1 MNDKKSKHGGY
12 FTQVEV
18 NSVSYPANQGCAY
31 LSFFSSSFYS
41 VFFFFAFLEH
51 LEIYR
56 FPVLRQL
63 CLQSL

>member
-1 MNDKKSKHGGY
+1 MVAISHKLKSTLFHIQQIKGVLT
-12 FTQVEV
+12 FPFFLV
-18 NSVSYPANQGCAY
+18 VST
-31 LSFFSSSFYS
+31 

>member
-1 MNDKKSKHGGY
+1 MVAISHKLKSSLFHIQQIKGVLTLP
-12 FTQVEV
+12 F
-18 NSVSYPANQGCAY
+18 
-31 LSFFSSSFYS
+31 LFSSSFYS
-41 VFFFFAFLEH
+41 AFFFFAFLEH